1 MSNECRMYRQKFPKV
16 DELVMV
22 NVRSIAEMGAYVS
35 LLEYNNIEGMILMSE
50 LSRRRIR
57 SINKLI
63 RVGRQEVVMV
73 LRVDEEKGYIDLS
86 KRRVSPEEVEKCEA
100 KYAQSKAVHS
110 VLRHVA
116 EITHN
121 DLNDLYERFG
131 WDMYDRYGHA
141 IEGFKASLKDP
152 EVFARYNLEPDLLE
166 ALMANIKRRM
176 SPQPIKIRAEV
187 ELTCFSYAGI
197 DGIKA
202 AIRDGEASG
211 TEETPIKI
219 KLVAPPLY
227 VIITTAHVPT
237 EGIEVVTNAIETCK
251 KTLEE
256 EGGQLI
262 VKNEARVV
270 NERDDKKLNALM
282 SDLAREN
289 QEKAGDAPED
299 DDE

>member
-1 MSNECRMYRQKFPKV
+1 
-16 DELVMV
+16 
-22 NVRSIAEMGAYVS
+22 
-35 LLEYNNIEGMILMSE
+35 
-50 LSRRRIR
+50 
-57 SINKLI
+57 
-63 RVGRQEVVMV
+63 
-73 LRVDEEKGYIDLS
+73 
-86 KRRVSPEEVEKCEA
+86 
-100 KYAQSKAVHS
+100 
-110 VLRHVA
+110 
-116 EITHN
+116 
-121 DLNDLYERFG
+121 
-131 WDMYDRYGHA
+131 MYDRYGHA